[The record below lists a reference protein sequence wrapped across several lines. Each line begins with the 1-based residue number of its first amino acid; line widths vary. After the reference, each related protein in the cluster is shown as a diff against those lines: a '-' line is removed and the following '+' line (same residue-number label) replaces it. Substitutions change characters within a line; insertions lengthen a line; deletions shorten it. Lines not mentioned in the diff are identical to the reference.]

1 MGRPWRVGWPQVG
14 ANADA
19 KAGAGAGL
27 RQEEGARAGGS
38 FGLCLQK
45 GFRPQGTISSV
56 VTRACPIPQAQTLLL
71 LEPRAARASD
81 QPHKKEPRSQVEKV
95 SVFLIENVSLYKL
108 GQRQIRGKIRVTR
121 SRSHEGQRDAE
132 TPAPSS
138 GRHVTT
144 SAEQPGK
151 SPLQLQP
158 QNPKQT
164 KSEMIQ
170 TAQLHESSA
179 AESRTPPAHRRVQAL
194 AFCSH
199 PRTGGLGTEPVGAAV
214 GALIPA
220 VPMHF
225 LFSNAREV

>member
-1 MGRPWRVGWPQVG
+1 M
-14 ANADA
+14 DA

-38 FGLCLQK
+38 FGLCLQE
-45 GFRPQGTISSV
+45 GFRPQGTVSSV

-81 QPHKKEPRSQVEKV
+81 QPPKKEPRSQVEKV

-121 SRSHEGQRDAE
+121 SRSHEGQHDAE

-179 AESRTPPAHRRVQAL
+179 AEGRTPPAHRRVQAL
-194 AFCSH
+194 AFCLH
-199 PRTGGLGTEPVGAAV
+199 PRTGGFRHRTCGRGVNSSCSH
-214 GALIPA
+214 ALF
-220 VPMHF
+220 VF
-225 LFSNAREV
+225 